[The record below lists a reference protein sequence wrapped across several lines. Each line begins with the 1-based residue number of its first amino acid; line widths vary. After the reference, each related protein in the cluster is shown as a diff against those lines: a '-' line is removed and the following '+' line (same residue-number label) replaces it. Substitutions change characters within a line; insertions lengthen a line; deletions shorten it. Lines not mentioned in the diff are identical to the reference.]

1 MRCVPHGDTSAA
13 WKRLVA
19 REPFPTSPTMTMV
32 RWPFHKILLAGCLT
46 VGFRAGGSFERT
58 GETGI
63 VVDRLTPGHQC
74 ADDRD
79 RIVDALIKAM
89 IAAISEPLRWRNRAF
104 SDIFEVT
111 RFPSQIESG
120 DQQAAVWLLP
130 IVFDERRKLA
140 AAKLAFPARRAHPRS
155 AAYSVG
161 RNRAACFTLMTLI
174 LSE

>member
-1 MRCVPHGDTSAA
+1 
-13 WKRLVA
+13 
-19 REPFPTSPTMTMV
+19 
-32 RWPFHKILLAGCLT
+32 
-46 VGFRAGGSFERT
+46 
-58 GETGI
+58 
-63 VVDRLTPGHQC
+63 VDRLTPGHQC
-74 ADDRD
+74 AESDDDVRALVFFLDDIEQAKTLDRYSSWERAAEEFDRD

-155 AAYSVG
+155 TACSVG
-161 RNRAACFTLMTLI
+161 RNRTACFNPITRI